1 VKTLRLRARTFVRG
15 ILLFVAAATT
25 LATAQMPVTTW
36 HYDNANG
43 GANTNETIL
52 TPQNVNP
59 TSFGKLF
66 SQPVDGAIVGQALYL
81 PGVTISGSA
90 HNVVYVATMNDS
102 VYAFDADTNTGANA
116 MPLWHTSLLSKK
128 VLAMPIALQGCG
140 GTSGWSQVGIVSTP
154 VIDPVAGTI
163 YLVAKT
169 YENGKSF
176 VHRLHAL
183 DVTTG
188 LERSGSPVLISA
200 SYPYNGRSNLFV
212 DKMQVNRPALR
223 LDNGNLYIAFG
234 SNGCRSGKEEGWV
247 MSYNAATLQQAGAFD
262 DEPASSAAA
271 IWQRGGGLA
280 IDSEGF
286 IYGATADG
294 PFTEGIDFGES
305 IFKLSQGDGTL
316 DLADWFTPW
325 NETDLN
331 SHDQDL
337 SQPVLILPDQS
348 GPYPH
353 LAAEVGKEGTIY
365 LLNRDGMGQ
374 FCSNCQSRDTQ
385 IPQELQGIAPYGGAL
400 VYWNNAIYTSAN
412 RSPITALPF
421 INGTIGTTPL
431 AHSKKV
437 SGGHSPVISSN
448 GSANGILWQL
458 NGKDLCAFNA
468 TTLVEL
474 YKSVKAH
481 NHQDALPKLPHFADI
496 MVNNGKLY
504 IGTYNSLFVYGLMQ

>member
-1 VKTLRLRARTFVRG
+1 MQTLRLRAWTYG
-15 ILLFVAAATT
+15 WSILLSVAVVTS
-25 LATAQMPVTTW
+25 LANAQMAVTTW
-36 HYDNANG
+36 HYDNANS

-52 TPQNVNP
+52 TPQNVNAN
-59 TSFGKLF
+59 SFGKLF
-66 SQPVDGAIVGQALYL
+66 SQSVDGVIVGQALYL
-81 PGVTISGSA
+81 PAVTISGA
-90 HNVVYVATMNDS
+90 VHNVVYVATMNDS
-102 VYAFDADTNTGANA
+102 VYAFDADSNTGANA
-116 MPLWHTSLLSKK
+116 NPLWHATFLSKK
-128 VLAMPIALQGCG
+128 VVAVPVSLQGCG
-140 GTSGWSQVGIVSTP
+140 GTSGWTQVGIVSTP
-154 VIDPVAGTI
+154 VIDPASGTL
-163 YLVAKT
+163 YVVAKT

-188 LERSGSPVLISA
+188 LEKSGSPVVIAA
-200 SYPYNGRSNLFV
+200 SYEYNGQNIVFV
-212 DKMQVNRPALR
+212 DRMQVNRPALR
-223 LDNGNLYIAFG
+223 LNNGNLYIAFG

-247 MSYNAATLQQAGAFD
+247 MAYNAATLQQVGAFD
-262 DEPASSAAA
+262 DEPTSSAAA
-271 IWQRGGGLA
+271 VWQRGGGLA
-280 IDSEGF
+280 IDSDG
-286 IYGATADG
+286 YLYAATADG
-294 PFTEGIDFGES
+294 PFTDGVDFGES

-325 NETDLN
+325 NEADLN

-374 FCSNCQSRDTQ
+374 FCSTCQSGDTQ
-385 IPQELQGIAPYGGAL
+385 IPQELQKIVPNTGAL

-412 RSPITALPF
+412 SSPITALPF
-421 INGTIGTTPL
+421 INGVIGTTPL
-431 AHSKKV
+431 AQSKKV
-437 SGGHSPVISSN
+437 SSGHSPVISSN
-448 GSANGILWQL
+448 GSSNGILWQL
-458 NGKDLCAFNA
+458 NGKDLCAFDA

-481 NHQDALPKLPHFADI
+481 NHQDALPNLPHYANI

-504 IGTYNSLFVYGLMQ
+504 VGTNNSLYVFGLVQ

>member
-1 VKTLRLRARTFVRG
+1 MKTLRLRARKFG
-15 ILLFVAAATT
+15 WSILLSVVAATT
-25 LATAQMPVTTW
+25 LAHAQLPVTTW

-59 TSFGKLF
+59 TSFGTLF

-81 PGVTISGSA
+81 PAVTISGA
-90 HNVVYVATMNDS
+90 VHNVVYVATMNDS
-102 VYAFDADTNTGANA
+102 VYAFDADSNTGANA
-116 MPLWHTSLLSKK
+116 SPLWQTTFLSQKATA
-128 VLAMPIALQGCG
+128 VSIALQGCG

-163 YLVAKT
+163 YVVAKT

-188 LERSGSPVLISA
+188 LERSGSPVVIAA
-200 SYPYNGRSNLFV
+200 SYQYNGQNNVFV

-223 LDNGNLYIAFG
+223 LNNGNLYIAFG

-247 MSYNAATLQQAGAFD
+247 MAYNVATLQQVGAFD
-262 DEPASSAAA
+262 DEPSSSAAA
-271 IWQRGGGLA
+271 VWQKGGGLA
-280 IDSEGF
+280 IDSEGS
-286 IYGATADG
+286 IYAATADG
-294 PFTEGIDFGES
+294 PFTAGVDFGES

-325 NETDLN
+325 NEADLN
-331 SHDQDL
+331 SRDQDL

-374 FCSNCQSRDTQ
+374 FCSTCQSGDTQ
-385 IPQELQGIAPYGGAL
+385 IPQELQVIAPYTGAL
-400 VYWNNAIYTSAN
+400 VYWNNAIYISAN
-412 RSPITALPF
+412 SSPIAALPF
-421 INGTIGTTPL
+421 TNGVIGTTPL
-431 AHSKKV
+431 AQSKKV

-448 GSANGILWQL
+448 GASNGVLWQL

-474 YKSVKAH
+474 YKSTNAH

-496 MVNNGKLY
+496 MVNNGKVY
-504 IGTYNSLFVYGLMQ
+504 IGTYNSLFVYGLLQ